1 MALRTV
7 EQYKESLRDGR
18 VVYFRGHHVE
28 DVTEHP
34 VIGIAVNHAAIDY
47 AMAHQPEHRDLTVY
61 RDPGSGDEYSRYFK
75 IPSVSED
82 LLKRSELIETSTR
95 RGRTLVVL
103 VKEIGTDCLFAL
115 HLIAKQMDEKLG
127 TEYLPRVCALYEHCR
142 ENDLAMAV
150 AQTDVKGDRS
160 RGPAEQEHPDYYVR
174 VVDRR
179 PGGIIVRG
187 AKVHT
192 SVTPNAN
199 ELFVIPTRNLTQV
212 DADYA
217 VAFCIPLNTPDLGGI
232 IVRGA
237 KVHTSVTPNANEL
250 FVIPTRNLTEADTD
264 YAVAFCIPLNTPG
277 LKQIA
282 SPYGAGHTSAFT
294 HPISSRH
301 KMMETLTIFED
312 VFVPNERVFMDGEWQ
327 FAGPLARTFVEF
339 HRFTAVSYKLPLLDL
354 LAGSALLIAEQNGI
368 EKAGHVREKLTWLIS
383 YAQTVRMLT
392 KMSAIRC
399 TLRDGIA
406 VPDTAAVNIAKLH
419 FASNYHQALMHA
431 QDLTGG
437 LLVTGPDEED
447 LKNPETGKY
456 IERYLG
462 AAAGV
467 TAERRLR
474 MINLISDLTTGDFG
488 GYQATLAIH
497 AEGSLEAEKLTIL
510 REYDR
515 ERVKSYAR
523 WVAGV

>member
-18 VVYFRGHHVE
+18 VVYFRGHRVE
-28 DVTEHP
+28 DVTKHP

-47 AMAHQPEHRDLTVY
+47 AMTHQPEHRDLTVY

-75 IPSVSED
+75 IPRVSED

-95 RGRTLVVL
+95 LGRTLVVL

-127 TEYLPRVCALYEHCR
+127 TEYLPRVRALYEHCR

-160 RGPAEQEHPDYYVR
+160 RGPAEQDHPDYYVR

-179 PGGIIVRG
+179 PGGIV
-187 AKVHT
+187 
-192 SVTPNAN
+192 
-199 ELFVIPTRNLTQV
+199 
-212 DADYA
+212 
-217 VAFCIPLNTPDLGGI
+217 
-232 IVRGA
+232 VRGA

-250 FVIPTRNLTEADTD
+250 FVIPTRNLTEADRD
-264 YAVAFCIPLNTPG
+264 YAVSFCIPLNTPG

-282 SPYGAGHTSAFT
+282 SPYGAGHDSRFN

-301 KMMETLTIFED
+301 KMMETLTIFDD
-312 VFVPNERVFMDGEWQ
+312 VFVPNERVLMNGEWQ
-327 FAGPLARTFVEF
+327 FAGALAKTFVEF
-339 HRFTAVSYKLPLLDL
+339 HRFTAISYKLPLLDL
-354 LAGSALLIAEQNGI
+354 LTGSSLLIAEQNGI
-368 EKAGHVREKLTWLIS
+368 ERAGHVREKLTWLIS
-383 YAQTVRMLT
+383 YAETVRMLT

-399 TLRDGIA
+399 TLKDGIA

-419 FASNYHQALMHA
+419 FASNYHQALMHV

-437 LLVTGPDEED
+437 LLVTGPGEED

-462 AAAGV
+462 GAVGV
-467 TAERRLR
+467 SGEHRLR
-474 MINLISDLTTGDFG
+474 TINLISDLTTGDFG

-515 ERVKSYAR
+515 ERVKSYTR

>member
-18 VVYFRGHHVE
+18 VVYFRGHRVE

-47 AMAHQPEHRDLTVY
+47 AMTHQPEHRDLAVY
-61 RDPGSGDEYSRYFK
+61 RDPGSGGEYSRYFK
-75 IPSVSED
+75 IPRVSED
-82 LLKRSELIETSTR
+82 LLKRSDLIETSTR
-95 RGRTLVVL
+95 LGRTLVVL

-127 TEYLPRVCALYEHCR
+127 TEYLPRVRALYEHCR

-160 RGPAEQEHPDYYVR
+160 RGPSEQDHPDYYVR
-174 VVDRR
+174 VVDRK
-179 PGGIIVRG
+179 PGGIV
-187 AKVHT
+187 
-192 SVTPNAN
+192 
-199 ELFVIPTRNLTQV
+199 
-212 DADYA
+212 
-217 VAFCIPLNTPDLGGI
+217 
-232 IVRGA
+232 VRGA

-250 FVIPTRNLTEADTD
+250 FVIPTRNLTETDKD
-264 YAVAFCIPLNTPG
+264 YAVSFCIPLNTAG

-282 SPYGAGHTSAFT
+282 SPYGAGHDNRFT

-301 KMMETLTIFED
+301 KMMETLTIFDD
-312 VFVPNERVFMDGEWQ
+312 VFVPNDRVFMDGEWQ
-327 FAGPLARTFVEF
+327 FAGALAKTFVEF

-354 LAGSALLIAEQNGI
+354 LAGSSLLIAEQNGI
-368 EKAGHVREKLTWLIS
+368 ERAGHVREKLTWLIS
-383 YAQTVRMLT
+383 YAETVRMLT

-419 FASNYHQALMHA
+419 FASNYHQALMHV

-437 LLVTGPDEED
+437 LLVTGPGEED

-456 IERYLG
+456 IGRYLG
-462 AAAGV
+462 GAAG
-467 TAERRLR
+467 ASGEYRLR

-523 WVAGV
+523 WAAGV